1 VARTSPFSEWPC
13 SVARVMDLFGDTW
26 TPLIMR
32 DAFQGLRRFGDF
44 TNPWE

>member
-1 VARTSPFSEWPC
+1 
-13 SVARVMDLFGDTW
+13 MDLFGDTW